1 MARDLQDGIE
11 PAAVLKPE
19 AYNVRAVD
27 QVSPEADFARFMDLY
42 ADAALGKV

>member
-11 PAAVLKPE
+11 PVEALRPE
-19 AYNVRAVD
+19 VYNVRAVD
-27 QVSPEADFARFMDLY
+27 MVCPEDDFFRFMDLY